1 MASWW
6 HLQQN
11 PHSHLN
17 GWIWKFDSCNAI
29 HECLLSKLK
38 QAKMVMLSEVR
49 KTRSIFRVLSISVSR
64 SILSV
69 LLAVEF
75 SLPFSYFCTYRHKHF
90 SDYVLCHS
98 KLLDHTC
105 YAEARVDLFVASS
118 SSREGEEMKWEGG
131 RLYYYPLL
139 YKLHRTRGKSVR
151 IEEQKRSSHTA
162 SHHIL

>member
-64 SILSV
+64 SKSIASCYFFNSSYAVFKLSFFSLERVSSRLSALISTEETLFALSKADSRFVHFSWNILTLSV
-69 LLAVEF
+69 NVFSVEITRLK
-75 SLPFSYFCTYRHKHF
+75 SRQTRLTWDSN
-90 SDYVLCHS
+90 S
-98 KLLDHTC
+98 
-105 YAEARVDLFVASS
+105 LFVVSS
-118 SSREGEEMKWEGG
+118 
-131 RLYYYPLL
+131 Y
-139 YKLHRTRGKSVR
+139 
-151 IEEQKRSSHTA
+151 
-162 SHHIL
+162 